1 MKKKR
6 GIILKK
12 KARKENKQNYAV
24 IISVMLVFISFLVAV
39 KLLSNVVTDHFDDEI
54 IVCLDAGHGGSDV
67 GAVATDGKR
76 YEKDDNLRLTL
87 KVRDELERM
96 GIKTVLTRDEDTTV
110 SLKDRCKIANRKRC
124 DLFVSIHRNSSAKG
138 TGFEAWISKIQK
150 EEEKSVASDMVKALS
165 KATGLENRGVK
176 SGYRDR
182 TARNYYVNS
191 NTNMPSILLECSFIT
206 SDEDNKVFDEKI
218 DTMANEIAKVIYDA
232 VQN

>member
-24 IISVMLVFISFLVAV
+24 IISVILVFVSFLVAV

-150 EEEKSVASDMVKALS
+150 EDEKSVASDMVKALS

-206 SDEDNKVFDEKI
+206 SDEDNKVFYEKI

>member
-24 IISVMLVFISFLVAV
+24 IISVILVFVSFLVAV

-96 GIKTVLTRDEDTTV
+96 EIKTVLTRDEDTTV

-124 DLFVSIHRNSSAKG
+124 DLFVSIHRNSSLNG

-150 EEEKSVASDMVKALS
+150 EDEKSVASDMVKALS

>member
-12 KARKENKQNYAV
+12 KARKQNKQNYAV
-24 IISVMLVFISFLVAV
+24 IISVMLVFVSFLVAV

-67 GAVATDGKR
+67 GAVAPDGKR
-76 YEKDDNLRLTL
+76 YEKDDNLNLTL

-110 SLKDRCKIANRKRC
+110 SLKDRCKIANKKRS
-124 DLFVSIHRNSSAKG
+124 DLFVSIHRNSSANG
-138 TGFEAWISKIQK
+138 TGFEAWISKTEK
-150 EEEKSVASDMVKALS
+150 ENEKSVASDMVKALS
-165 KATGLENRGVK
+165 KVTGLENRGVK

>member
-1 MKKKR
+1 M
-6 GIILKK
+6 KK

-24 IISVMLVFISFLVAV
+24 IISVILVFVSFLVAV
-39 KLLSNVVTDHFDDEI
+39 KLLSNVVTQHFDDEI

-150 EEEKSVASDMVKALS
+150 EDEKSVASDMVKALS

>member
-1 MKKKR
+1 M
-6 GIILKK
+6 KK
-12 KARKENKQNYAV
+12 KARKQNKQNYAV
-24 IISVMLVFISFLVAV
+24 VISVVLVFVSFLVAV

-67 GAVATDGKR
+67 GAVAPDGKR
-76 YEKDDNLRLTL
+76 YEKDDNLNLTL

-96 GIKTVLTRDEDTTV
+96 GIKTVLTREGDETV
-110 SLKDRCKIANRKRC
+110 ALKDRCKIANKKRC
-124 DLFVSIHRNSSAKG
+124 DLFVSIHRNSSLNG
-138 TGFEAWISKIQK
+138 TGFEAWISKTEK
-150 EEEKSVASDMVKALS
+150 ENEKAVASDMVKALS

-206 SDEDNKVFDEKI
+206 SDEDNKVFDKKI